1 MLIYHPAFDASH
13 CLYRLTALLSR
24 LSSAVSWEQLRVLD
38 FYYLFPGQLKR
49 ISPWPAEI
57 KEYKARVKRLPDQY
71 EDISSP
77 SRILFDLMEFQR
89 AAMVE
94 LVAKGVVN
102 RGSFDEG
109 RIIADV
115 SAIPL
120 GFLDILAKDEFLDSD
135 AFSVIVEALPSIDFN
150 GFNGLKRRSGLL
162 EYVYDVK

>member
-24 LSSAVSWEQLRVLD
+24 LNSAVSWEQLRVLD
-38 FYYLFPGQLKR
+38 FYYLFPAQLKR
-49 ISPWPAEI
+49 ISPWPTEI
-57 KEYKARVKRLPDQY
+57 KEYKARVKNLPDQY

-77 SRILFDLMEFQR
+77 SRILFDLLEFQR

-94 LVAKGVVN
+94 LVAKGIVS
-102 RGSFDEG
+102 RESFEEG
-109 RIIADV
+109 EIVADV
-115 SAIPL
+115 SAIPH
-120 GFLDILAKDEFLDSD
+120 GFLEVLSEDDFLHSE
-135 AFSVIVEALPSIDFN
+135 AFSVIVDALPNIEFN